1 MKKDIII
8 GVLTVLVLTLSIYL
22 VYDKFIDKKE
32 VKDEEETVVTYKE
45 YKKGEQVKLSDGYTY
60 TVLYDSDKNQDYI
73 TVISNVGYY
82 INNNNVENTN
92 TEVFVPGDEQADFNV
107 IYGSLGLTYD
117 ETVSK
122 VLETVNSKYIKLDSS
137 KLIEVNGSKVRLL
150 TLDDIYNYYGK
161 ENFTSGAASIDY
173 NGTADLFDT
182 LTMAD
187 SSNFSNGKQMPLLTL
202 TKKSIVAWTLGVPA
216 VRPVVNIYKSNI

>member
-32 VKDEEETVVTYKE
+32 TKDEEETVTTYKE
-45 YKKGEQVKLSDGYTY
+45 YKKGDQVKLSDGYTY

-92 TEVFVPGDEQADFNV
+92 TEVFVPGDEQADFSV

-137 KLIEVNGSKVRLL
+137 KLKEVNGYKVRLL

-161 ENFTSGAASIDY
+161 ENFTSSLGSIDY
-173 NGTADLFDT
+173 NGTTDLFYT
-182 LTMAD
+182 LTMID
-187 SSNFSNGKQMPLLTL
+187 SVNVNEGKKMPLLTS
-202 TKKSIVAWTLGVPA
+202 TGKSLVAWTLGVPA